1 MCYSADHITSLKA
14 RIVPRALWE
23 LDTLEKFMW
32 AWLHFNKI
40 WAPVFLWLPL
50 KISSCNKLITT
61 GKQTSHFRARYVQSL
76 AEVTGGLT
84 LCSSWGSDPET
95 ICFVL
100 GKKKKSC
107 SFLSISNRQALDF
120 KSIQLPSA
128 RMSFNHTGTL
138 EKMQERFPMSKMNLN
153 NPRVEQQTH

>member
-1 MCYSADHITSLKA
+1 MGSVTTLGKKRGAGGRHRSNSFVCLCFSADHITSLKA

-100 GKKKKSC
+100 GKKKKVVPSWA
-107 SFLSISNRQALDF
+107 SQTGKLWTLNPSNYLQHEC
-120 KSIQLPSA
+120 PSTT
-128 RMSFNHTGTL
+128 REH
-138 EKMQERFPMSKMNLN
+138 
-153 NPRVEQQTH
+153 